1 MSELCSPL
9 GTGSRQTVHLAP
21 RSKFRLAFLAV
32 PLILALFAGG
42 REARSLELHGT
53 IWEEAANRAG
63 VADPLL
69 LYAISLVEAGR
80 SAGSGRIA
88 PWPWTVRTPNGPVFA
103 ESREAAEVLLR
114 TLPRDSNSD
123 VGLMQVN
130 LRHNGHLAASV
141 EDLLDPPSN
150 LRIAASIL
158 RRAMDSI
165 PLDPVLGVG
174 RYHSWTDWRARE
186 YGTLVWTTYYGLA
199 GLRRLI
205 RSGGG

>member
-1 MSELCSPL
+1 M
-9 GTGSRQTVHLAP
+9 
-21 RSKFRLAFLAV
+21 FLV
-32 PLILALFAGG
+32 VLLVSALFAGG
-42 REARSLELHGT
+42 REARCLELHGT

-103 ESREAAEVLLR
+103 ESREAAELLLR

-123 VGLMQVN
+123 IGLMQVN

-141 EDLLDPPSN
+141 EDLLDPASN

-174 RYHSWTDWRARE
+174 RYHSWTEWRARE
-186 YGTLVWTTYYGLA
+186 YGTLVWATYYGLA
-199 GLRRLI
+199 GLRHLAR
-205 RSGGG
+205 RGGE